1 MSHSPFS
8 EQDHQSYR
16 ALYPHTQ
23 TDRIY
28 LNHAAVSPL
37 SVKVTEAVQH
47 RLQKRSG
54 GPINFFEEDLE
65 VMEKCRNRIRRLV
78 KAESADRIAFA
89 TNTSAGLNLVANGLK
104 WKAGDR
110 VLINDIEFPAN
121 VYPFLN
127 LERKGVEVDFIAHEN
142 GRITPE
148 HVESNLRPETRL
160 VSISAVQFLSGY
172 RADLAAIGQLCRDRG
187 ILFVVDGI
195 QALGAIRLDV
205 QAMHIDALA
214 AGGHKWLMGLQ
225 GCGLLYVSESLQQ
238 QITEQPVGWLS
249 VEEAWDFFN
258 YDQPLD
264 PTARR
269 YENGTPNFTGIYGL
283 NAALGTHFEAGP
295 NNVESHIQYLASH
308 LYESIAALDG
318 VSMFTPDNSS
328 ERAGIVTAHLD
339 QRLDT
344 EALMT
349 YFTDRHLTVSIRDG
363 KLRLAPHYYN
373 TISEL
378 DRAVDIVR
386 TGIQEQFH

>member
-23 TDRIY
+23 TERIY

-37 SVKVTEAVQH
+37 STNVTKAVERRMH
-47 RLQKRSG
+47 NRSAG
-54 GPINFFEEDLE
+54 RIHFFEEDLE
-65 VMEKCRNRIRRLV
+65 VMEECRDRIRRLV
-78 KAESADRIAFA
+78 RAESTDRIAFV

-110 VLINDIEFPAN
+110 ALINDIEFPAN

-127 LERKGVEVDFIAHEN
+127 LERKGIKVDFIPHEK
-142 GRITPE
+142 GRVTPE
-148 HVESNLRPETRL
+148 QVESHLRPETRL

-172 RADLAAIGQLCRDRG
+172 RADLEAIGQLCRDRD

-225 GCGLLYVSESLQQ
+225 GCGLLYVSEALQN

-249 VEEAWDFFN
+249 VEEAWEFFN

-264 PTARR
+264 PSARR

-283 NAALGTHFEAGP
+283 NAALETHFEAGP
-295 NNVESHIQYLASH
+295 ENVEAHIRYLTSH
-308 LYESIAALDG
+308 LYASLTGLDG
-318 VSMFTPDNSS
+318 ISMFTPRNEA

-339 QRLDT
+339 RRIDT
-344 EALMT
+344 ETLMA
-349 YFTDRHLTVSIRDG
+349 YFTGRHLTVSIRNG
-363 KLRLAPHYYN
+363 KLRIAPHYYN
-373 TISEL
+373 TAHEL
-378 DRAVDIVR
+378 NRAVEMIK
-386 TGIQEQFH
+386 TGIHEQL